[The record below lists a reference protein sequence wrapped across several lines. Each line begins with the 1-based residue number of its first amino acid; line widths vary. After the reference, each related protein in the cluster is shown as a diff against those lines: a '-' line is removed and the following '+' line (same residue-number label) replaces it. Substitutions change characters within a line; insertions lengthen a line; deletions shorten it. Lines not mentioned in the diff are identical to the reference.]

1 MSDNVYKVLLGDD
14 APFGGLANKNC
25 NDRVIKG
32 FITQVHYDLFSVSD
46 DSKPVL
52 QQNYYRTVDV
62 QWLEGKLYES
72 KYVRIPETV
81 SFKGYGLNYLPS
93 VGDVVYAAFDTNND
107 PIIISIVARCSIF
120 EHGALNDKTKLPEL
134 NNYGDPL
141 IDIAINND
149 IRPTPIRYI
158 KPGEISLKSLK
169 EAELFLD
176 NYGTIKQIV
185 RKQNNEQQCGDRLW
199 EISTGEQIID
209 ESTGEIKK
217 SSFGNNI
224 QYQILGHQNN
234 TYIDA
239 DEKGNLEIN
248 NNGCN
253 IKVDIEGKT
262 IISTSSN
269 RTIILDNNGIELKDQ
284 NNNIIKLDNSG
295 IHLGPNANYSAVLGE
310 ILQTLLTTMI
320 TIFNSHT
327 HPGVQ
332 NGEGTTPPPT
342 TPMQPIDFLSKTVK
356 LKQ

>member
-32 FITQVHYDLFSVSD
+32 FITQVHYDLFSASD
-46 DSKPVL
+46 NSKPVL

-141 IDIAINND
+141 IDIAINGD

-199 EISTGEQIID
+199 EISTGEQIVD
-209 ESTGEIKK
+209 ESTKEIKK

-234 TYIDA
+234 TYINV

-248 NNGCN
+248 NDKCN
-253 IKVDIEGKT
+253 IQIDKDGVIVTKIKNGEQIK
-262 IISTSSN
+262 ITS
-269 RTIILDNNGIELKDQ
+269 NGIF
-284 NNNIIKLDNSG
+284 
-295 IHLGPNANYSAVLGE
+295 LGDTTTQQAVLGNT
-310 ILQTLLTTMI
+310 LQALLI
-320 TIFNSHT
+320 ELINAYNSHT
-327 HPGVQ
+327 HTGNLGFPTDSPK
-332 NGEGTTPPPT
+332 TTVI
-342 TPMQPIDFLSKTVK
+342 MQDILSKTVE
-356 LKQ
+356 LK

>member
-32 FITQVHYDLFSVSD
+32 FITQVHYDLFKISAGQ
-46 DSKPVL
+46 PVL

-107 PIIISIVARCSIF
+107 PVIISIVARCSVF
-120 EHGALNDKTKLPEL
+120 EHGALNDKTLLPNL
-134 NNYGDPL
+134 NSYGDPIL
-141 IDIAINND
+141 DENIPDDIK
-149 IRPTPIRYI
+149 PTPIRYI

-199 EISTGEQIID
+199 EISAGENIID
-209 ESTGEIKK
+209 EHTGEAGFITRLEAFVDMLYRKK
-217 SSFGNNI
+217 RSKIINKISMDGEYDYVPQTNI
-224 QYQILGHQNN
+224 CDSLFV
-234 TYIDA
+234 
-239 DEKGNLEIN
+239 EK
-248 NNGCN
+248 
-253 IKVDIEGKT
+253 K
-262 IISTSSN
+262 
-269 RTIILDNNGIELKDQ
+269 
-284 NNNIIKLDNSG
+284 
-295 IHLGPNANYSAVLGE
+295 
-310 ILQTLLTTMI
+310 
-320 TIFNSHT
+320 
-327 HPGVQ
+327 
-332 NGEGTTPPPT
+332 
-342 TPMQPIDFLSKTVK
+342 
-356 LKQ
+356 

>member
-25 NDRVIKG
+25 NDRIIKG
-32 FITQVHYDLFSVSD
+32 FITQVHYDLFSASD
-46 DSKPVL
+46 NSKPVL

-93 VGDVVYAAFDTNND
+93 VGDVVYAAFDINND

-141 IDIAINND
+141 IDIAINGD

-217 SSFGNNI
+217 SSFGNNV

-234 TYIDA
+234 TYINV

-248 NNGCN
+248 NDKCN
-253 IKVDIEGKT
+253 IQIDKDGVIVTKIKNGEQIK
-262 IISTSSN
+262 ITS
-269 RTIILDNNGIELKDQ
+269 NGIF
-284 NNNIIKLDNSG
+284 
-295 IHLGPNANYSAVLGE
+295 LGDTTTQQAVLGNT
-310 ILQTLLTTMI
+310 LQTLLI
-320 TIFNSHT
+320 ELINAYNSHT
-327 HPGVQ
+327 HTGNLGFPTDSPK
-332 NGEGTTPPPT
+332 TTVI
-342 TPMQPIDFLSKTVK
+342 MQDILSKTVE
-356 LKQ
+356 LK

>member
-25 NDRVIKG
+25 NDRIIKG

-141 IDIAINND
+141 IDIAINGD

-199 EISTGEQIID
+199 EISAGEQIID

-217 SSFGNNI
+217 SSFGNNV

-239 DEKGNLEIN
+239 D
-248 NNGCN
+248 
-253 IKVDIEGKT
+253 
-262 IISTSSN
+262 
-269 RTIILDNNGIELKDQ
+269 
-284 NNNIIKLDNSG
+284 
-295 IHLGPNANYSAVLGE
+295 
-310 ILQTLLTTMI
+310 
-320 TIFNSHT
+320 
-327 HPGVQ
+327 
-332 NGEGTTPPPT
+332 
-342 TPMQPIDFLSKTVK
+342 
-356 LKQ
+356 

>member
-25 NDRVIKG
+25 NDRIIKG
-32 FITQVHYDLFSVSD
+32 FITQVHYDLFSASD

-141 IDIAINND
+141 IDIAINGD

-209 ESTGEIKK
+209 ESTKEIKK

-234 TYIDA
+234 TYINV

-248 NNGCN
+248 NDKCN
-253 IKVDIEGKT
+253 IQIDKDGVIVAT
-262 IISTSSN
+262 IKNGEQIKITS
-269 RTIILDNNGIELKDQ
+269 NGIF
-284 NNNIIKLDNSG
+284 
-295 IHLGPNANYSAVLGE
+295 LGDTTTQQAVLGNT
-310 ILQTLLTTMI
+310 LQALLI
-320 TIFNSHT
+320 ELINAYNSHT
-327 HPGVQ
+327 HTGNLGFPTDSPK
-332 NGEGTTPPPT
+332 TTVI
-342 TPMQPIDFLSKTVK
+342 MQDILSKTVE
-356 LKQ
+356 LK

>member
-1 MSDNVYKVLLGDD
+1 MSDNVYKVLLRDD

-25 NDRVIKG
+25 NDRIIKG

-141 IDIAINND
+141 IDIAINGD

-224 QYQILGHQNN
+224 QYQILGYQNN
-234 TYIDA
+234 TYINI

-248 NNGCN
+248 NDKCN
-253 IKVDIEGKT
+253 IQIDKDGVIVTKIKNGEQIK
-262 IISTSSN
+262 ITS
-269 RTIILDNNGIELKDQ
+269 NGIF
-284 NNNIIKLDNSG
+284 
-295 IHLGPNANYSAVLGE
+295 LGDTTTQQAVLGNT
-310 ILQTLLTTMI
+310 LQTLLI
-320 TIFNSHT
+320 ELINAYNSHT
-327 HPGVQ
+327 HTGNLGFPTDSPK
-332 NGEGTTPPPT
+332 TTVI
-342 TPMQPIDFLSKTVK
+342 MQDILSKTVE
-356 LKQ
+356 LK

>member
-25 NDRVIKG
+25 NDRIIKG

-141 IDIAINND
+141 IDIAINGD

-209 ESTGEIKK
+209 ESTKEIKK

-234 TYIDA
+234 TYINV

-248 NNGCN
+248 NDKCN
-253 IKVDIEGKT
+253 IQIDKDGIIAAT
-262 IISTSSN
+262 IKNGEQIKITS
-269 RTIILDNNGIELKDQ
+269 NGIF
-284 NNNIIKLDNSG
+284 
-295 IHLGPNANYSAVLGE
+295 LGDTTTQQAVLGNT
-310 ILQTLLTTMI
+310 LQALLI
-320 TIFNSHT
+320 ELINAYNSHT
-327 HPGVQ
+327 HTGNLGFPTDSPK
-332 NGEGTTPPPT
+332 TTVI
-342 TPMQPIDFLSKTVK
+342 MQDILSKTVE
-356 LKQ
+356 LK

>member
-25 NDRVIKG
+25 NDRIIKG
-32 FITQVHYDLFSVSD
+32 FITQVHYDLFSASD
-46 DSKPVL
+46 NSKPVL

-81 SFKGYGLNYLPS
+81 SFTGYGLNYLPS

-141 IDIAINND
+141 IDIAINGD

-185 RKQNNEQQCGDRLW
+185 RKQNNKQQCGDRLW

-234 TYIDA
+234 TYINV

-248 NNGCN
+248 NDKCN
-253 IKVDIEGKT
+253 IQIDKDGIIAAT
-262 IISTSSN
+262 IKNGEQIKITS
-269 RTIILDNNGIELKDQ
+269 NGIF
-284 NNNIIKLDNSG
+284 
-295 IHLGPNANYSAVLGE
+295 LGDTTTQQAVLGNT
-310 ILQTLLTTMI
+310 LQALLI
-320 TIFNSHT
+320 ELINAYNSHT
-327 HPGVQ
+327 HTGNLGFPTDSPK
-332 NGEGTTPPPT
+332 TTVI
-342 TPMQPIDFLSKTVK
+342 MQDILSKTVE
-356 LKQ
+356 LK

>member
-25 NDRVIKG
+25 NDRIIKG

-141 IDIAINND
+141 IDIAINGD

-234 TYIDA
+234 TYINV

-248 NNGCN
+248 NDKCN
-253 IKVDIEGKT
+253 IQIDKDGIIAAT
-262 IISTSSN
+262 IKNGEQIKITS
-269 RTIILDNNGIELKDQ
+269 NGIF
-284 NNNIIKLDNSG
+284 
-295 IHLGPNANYSAVLGE
+295 LGDTTTQQAVLGNT
-310 ILQTLLTTMI
+310 LQTLLI
-320 TIFNSHT
+320 ELINAYNSHT
-327 HPGVQ
+327 HTGNLGFPTDSPK
-332 NGEGTTPPPT
+332 TTVI
-342 TPMQPIDFLSKTVK
+342 MQDILSKTVE
-356 LKQ
+356 LK

>member
-107 PIIISIVARCSIF
+107 PIIIGIVARCSIF

-199 EISTGEQIID
+199 EISVGEQIID

-234 TYIDA
+234 TYINA

-248 NNGCN
+248 NDKCN
-253 IKVDIEGKT
+253 IQIDKDGVIVTKIKNGEQIK
-262 IISTSSN
+262 ITS
-269 RTIILDNNGIELKDQ
+269 NGIF
-284 NNNIIKLDNSG
+284 
-295 IHLGPNANYSAVLGE
+295 LGDTTTQQAVLGNT
-310 ILQTLLTTMI
+310 LQTLLI
-320 TIFNSHT
+320 ELINAYNSHT
-327 HPGVQ
+327 HTGNLGFPTDSPK
-332 NGEGTTPPPT
+332 TTVI
-342 TPMQPIDFLSKTVK
+342 MQDILSKTVE
-356 LKQ
+356 LK

>member
-25 NDRVIKG
+25 NDRIIKG
-32 FITQVHYDLFSVSD
+32 FITQVHYDLFSASD
-46 DSKPVL
+46 NSKPVL

-141 IDIAINND
+141 IDIAINGD

-185 RKQNNEQQCGDRLW
+185 RKQNNKQQCGDRLW

-234 TYIDA
+234 TYINV

-248 NNGCN
+248 NDKCN
-253 IKVDIEGKT
+253 IQIDKDGIIAAT
-262 IISTSSN
+262 IKNGEQIKITS
-269 RTIILDNNGIELKDQ
+269 NGIF
-284 NNNIIKLDNSG
+284 
-295 IHLGPNANYSAVLGE
+295 LGDTTTQQAVLGNT
-310 ILQTLLTTMI
+310 LQALLI
-320 TIFNSHT
+320 ELINAYNSHT
-327 HPGVQ
+327 HTGNLGFPTDSPK
-332 NGEGTTPPPT
+332 TTVI
-342 TPMQPIDFLSKTVK
+342 MQDILSKTVE
-356 LKQ
+356 LK